1 MATITPSTER
11 QADLR
16 LASKDPEVTHSGSG
30 DRFTVTFTMEG
41 VALRELQN
49 VLGPRL
55 AKMGVERI
63 SRFGMTMSLHGVE
76 AGREG
81 EVFHELAT
89 AIEDVNTLRENARD
103 ERERSRSAAEA
114 ADALAED
121 RLEKVR
127 DGFHAAR
134 EAGIGNHHEGPGER
148 RVLGLEDDGGPTS
161 QRQPEPSDD

>member
-1 MATITPSTER
+1 MATIPPSTER

-16 LASKDPEVTHSGSG
+16 LASKDPEVTPGSG
-30 DRFTVTFTMEG
+30 DRFTVKFTMEG

-49 VLGPRL
+49 VLAPRL
-55 AKMGVERI
+55 AAVGVERI

-89 AIEDVNTLRENARD
+89 AIEDVNRLRETARD

-114 ADALAED
+114 ADALAEG

-127 DGFHAAR
+127 DGFHAAQDSR
-134 EAGIGNHHEGPGER
+134 IKTQQDELGDRDEAI
-148 RVLGLEDDGGPTS
+148 EDDEARRP
-161 QRQPEPSDD
+161 PSVATE